1 MMPSLSALAL
11 AEDPPDRKKRTPCR
25 IHLRQ
30 GVIFMDETYDIVF
43 EGVPVGTAQMQ
54 RQGLYCRFCCR
65 CRLPDEGLYRI
76 HAICGRT
83 REDLG
88 ICVPMDGGF
97 GMDKR
102 IPAKRLGEG
111 EMSFELVPKDWVSP
125 AATAGEAGMEHTAVP
140 QAAEPEKEETV
151 EMPAPQQEELLPEP
165 VEEQLAPEP
174 AEEEHLPEP
183 ADEAV
188 APTPA
193 EERFVP
199 VSEDEPFPYLDQLED
214 AAYAQREGQPG
225 ILIRETMD

>member
-1 MMPSLSALAL
+1 
-11 AEDPPDRKKRTPCR
+11 
-25 IHLRQ
+25 
-30 GVIFMDETYDIVF
+30 MDETYDIVF
-43 EGVPVGTAQMQ
+43 EGVIVGTAQMQ

-97 GMDKR
+97 GMDKK

-111 EMSFELVPKDWVSP
+111 EMSFELVPKDWVAP
-125 AATAGEAGMEHTAVP
+125 AVTAGEAGKEHTAV
-140 QAAEPEKEETV
+140 QQTAEPEKEETM
-151 EMPAPQQEELLPEP
+151 EMPAPQQEEILPEP

-174 AEEEHLPEP
+174 ADEET
-183 ADEAV
+183 

-193 EERFVP
+193 GERFVP

-225 ILIRETMD
+225 ILLRETTDDHA

>member
-1 MMPSLSALAL
+1 
-11 AEDPPDRKKRTPCR
+11 
-25 IHLRQ
+25 
-30 GVIFMDETYDIVF
+30 MDETYDIVF
-43 EGVPVGTAQMQ
+43 EGVIVGTAQMQ

-97 GMDKR
+97 GMDKKV
-102 IPAKRLGEG
+102 PAKRLGEG
-111 EMSFELVPKDWVSP
+111 EMSFELVPKDWVAP
-125 AATAGEAGMEHTAVP
+125 AVTAGKVDMEHTAV
-140 QAAEPEKEETV
+140 QQTVEPEKEETM
-151 EMPAPQQEELLPEP
+151 EMPAPQQEEILPEP

-174 AEEEHLPEP
+174 ADEET
-183 ADEAV
+183 V
-188 APTPA
+188 PTPA

-225 ILIRETMD
+225 ILLRETTDENA